1 MLDEPIDRPL
11 PVHDTT
17 SAWRDL
23 AAEVPTGPFVAGAE
37 AGAGADDTVAVTD
50 PSTGEPFVEV
60 GVAGTDGLL
69 AAVAAAHDAAPG
81 WAATPPRARAEVLRR
96 AHDALV
102 ADAERVATLIVLENG
117 KTLADARAEVRYAAD
132 YLLWF
137 SESAAHIAGSHTVAP
152 SGDKHILTSRRP
164 IGPCL
169 LVTPWNFPAAMVT
182 RKVGPAL
189 AAGCTV
195 VVKPAEATPLTALLL
210 ARLLTDAGA
219 PPGVVNV
226 VPCADPPTAVG
237 AALHDGRVRK
247 LSFTGS
253 TAVGT
258 ALLRAAADQ
267 VLACSMEL
275 GGNAPFVVLDDADL
289 DAAVA
294 GAVAAKMRN
303 GGQACTAA
311 NRFHVHRSL
320 VDPFTARLA
329 DALAA
334 ARLGGGLCD
343 GVDVGPLVD
352 RTAVAKVK
360 RLVDTAVA
368 GGATVR
374 TGGHRVDGPGSFFLP
389 TVLGDVGPDDG
400 ILDQEVFGPVAP
412 VVVFDD
418 DDEAVAQANASVHGL
433 AAYVFTGDV
442 ARGLSFADG
451 VEAGMVG
458 LNRGVLSDAAAPFGG
473 VKRSGLGREGGTE
486 GIDAYL
492 ETKYVATDW

>member
-1 MLDEPIDRPL
+1 MSDAPSRP
-11 PVHDTT
+11 PVPLHDTRA
-17 SAWRDL
+17 AWQPL
-23 AAEVPTGPFVAGAE
+23 AADVPTAPFVAGTWTST
-37 AGAGADDTVAVTD
+37 DRTLAVVD
-50 PSTGEPFVEV
+50 PSTDEPIVEV
-60 GVAGTDGLL
+60 GVAGTEGLL

-96 AHDALV
+96 AHDGLV

-137 SESAAHIAGSHTVAP
+137 SEVAAHVTGTHALAP
-152 SGDKHILTSRRP
+152 AGDKHILTSRQP

-195 VVKPAEATPLTALLL
+195 VLKPAEATPLTALVL
-210 ARLLTDAGA
+210 ARLLAEAGA

-237 AALHDGRVRK
+237 AALADERVRK

-258 ALLRAAADQ
+258 ALLRAASAQ

-289 DAAVA
+289 DAAVT
-294 GAVAAKMRN
+294 GAMAAKMRN

-311 NRFHVHRSL
+311 NRFHVHESL
-320 VDPFTARLA
+320 VEPFTARLA
-329 DALAA
+329 DAMAA
-334 ARLGGGLCD
+334 TRLGGGLCD

-352 RTAVAKVK
+352 RGAVAKVEA
-360 RLVDTAVA
+360 LVDAAVA
-368 GGATVR
+368 AGAAVRAGGRRA
-374 TGGHRVDGPGSFFLP
+374 DGPGCFFLP
-389 TVLGDVGPDDG
+389 TVLGAVDPGAAL
-400 ILDQEVFGPVAP
+400 LDQEVFGPVAP
-412 VVVFDD
+412 IVAFSDD
-418 DDEAVAQANASVHGL
+418 AEAIAQANASAHGL
-433 AAYVFTGDV
+433 AAYVFTGDLG
-442 ARGLSFADG
+442 RGLAIADAI
-451 VEAGMVG
+451 EAGMVG

-473 VKRSGLGREGGTE
+473 VKHSGLGREGGEE

-492 ETKYVATDW
+492 ETKYVAVDW